1 MHGWSGKVLH
11 VDLSAASWR
20 VEEPPREVLRAFIG
34 GKGLAGWYLRERAT
48 LPFDDPNMP
57 LLVFSGPL
65 GGTVAPTSGRATLM
79 SRSALT
85 NAIGDCSVGGGL
97 GTELRRAGWDGLV
110 ITGRAHV
117 PCGIEIENGSV
128 TLIEARVLA
137 GLGAEEVFRR
147 LAGKGSVACVGPA
160 AENGVLFSS
169 VLVDR
174 RHAAGRTGLGCGF
187 AAKNLK
193 YLMVH
198 GTGRVRVHDPG
209 LLKAAREEIMRLT
222 AASPALLGPLGFA
235 EFGTAALVDLMD
247 SRRMTPTDN
256 FRATKFPGA
265 SRVNAYAFRERYR
278 PKRHGCR
285 GCHILCKKI
294 AADGRSVPEFE
305 TVSHFSALIGQADP
319 ELVMRANALC
329 NDLGLDTIS
338 AASTLACHREVE
350 GRDLSA
356 PEVLSLIEDM
366 GRGRGAGR
374 ALGRGAARYAASR
387 GRPEAAMT
395 VKGLELPAYD
405 PRGAYGMALAYATS
419 TRGGCHLRAYPVSHE
434 ILRKPV
440 ATDRFSFE
448 GKARIVKIA
457 EDMNAVVD
465 SLPACK
471 FTFFAASLEEY
482 AKAYSAVTGEAS
494 SAQDLLLAGERI
506 SYHERMMNA
515 ANGFSAAEDDLPAR
529 FFAEAGTGGGGVE
542 VPAVPRADFLAARS
556 AYYRVRGLD
565 ENGLPRRETAE
576 RLGLT
581 WIG

>member
-1 MHGWSGKVLH
+1 MFGWSGKVLH
-11 VDLSAASWR
+11 VDLSKAQWR
-20 VEEPPREVLRAFIG
+20 VEEPSREVLRAFIG
-34 GKGLAGWYLRERAT
+34 GKGLAGFYLRERAA
-48 LPFDDPNMP
+48 LPFDDPRMP

-65 GGTVAPTSGRATLM
+65 GATIAPTSGRATLM

-85 NAIGDCSVGGGL
+85 GTVGDCSVGGGL
-97 GTELRRAGWDGLV
+97 GTELRRAGFDGLV
-110 ITGRAHV
+110 VTGRAHV
-117 PCGIEIENGSV
+117 PCGIEISDGAI
-128 TLIEARVLA
+128 TLVEARVLA
-137 GLGAEEVFRR
+137 GLGADEVFRR

-160 AENGVLFSS
+160 AENGVLFAS

-174 RHAAGRTGLGCGF
+174 RHAAGRTGLGLSF

-193 YLMVH
+193 YVMVC
-198 GTGRVRVHDPG
+198 GTGAVRVFDAK
-209 LLKAAREEIMRLT
+209 LLKAAREEILRLT
-222 AASPALLGPLGFA
+222 AASPALLGRLGFA
-235 EFGTAALVDLMD
+235 EFGTGALVDLMD

-256 FRATKFPGA
+256 FRATKFPQA
-265 SRVNAYAFRERYR
+265 SQVNAHAFRQRYA

-294 AADGRSVPEFE
+294 AADGRTMPEFE
-305 TVSHFSALIGQADP
+305 TMSHFSALIGQADP

-338 AASTLACHREVE
+338 AASTLACHREIE
-350 GRDLSA
+350 GRDLA
-356 PEVLSLIEDM
+356 PGEVLSLIEDM
-366 GRGRGAGR
+366 GHGRG
-374 ALGRGAARYAASR
+374 LGRILGQGAKRYAESR
-387 GRPEAAMT
+387 GRPEAAMA

-440 ATDRFSFE
+440 ATDRFSFS

-457 EDMNAVVD
+457 EDANAVVD

-482 AKAYSAVTGEAS
+482 AKAFTAVTGEPS

-506 SYHERMMNA
+506 SYQERMINA
-515 ANGFSAAEDDLPAR
+515 ANGFGAAEDDLPAR
-529 FFAEAGTGGGGVE
+529 FFAEPGTSGGGIE
-542 VPAVPRADFLAARS
+542 IPALSREGFLAARA
-556 AYYRVRGLD
+556 AYYTIRGLD
-565 ENGLPRRETAE
+565 ADGMPLRETAE
-576 RLGLT
+576 RLGLP
-581 WIG
+581 WKG